1 MNDLPITFEQSDWE
15 VTFDALAPHS
25 RISASRFL
33 ALLEG
38 EDESAASDALLD
50 LDEKQITLDISDL
63 PKLPIDGE
71 SGVRLRFEEKLAT
84 GDNWIGQLDENDVL
98 RICLE
103 EIAAIPAAGDPNVL
117 AMELAEGKE
126 DAVQSLVCLMLSRVA
141 ELSREYVGRG
151 VLLIDLIQTGNLG
164 LMEGLNRYE
173 SGDITAYCDWWIR
186 QYMAGSVVI
195 QAKASGVGQKLRQA
209 MEDYRDMDQK
219 LLTELGRNPTVEEMA
234 EALHMTPQQTVAVAE
249 TLENAQLLYKAKGE
263 TETPEDPQEEELAV
277 EDTAYFQM
285 RQRIAEL
292 LSALP
297 EEDAKLL
304 TLRYGLEGGVP
315 MKPQQVAIRLGIT
328 AEEVTARE
336 AAALMK
342 LRQEQ

>member
-15 VTFDALAPHS
+15 VTFETLATGS

-38 EDESAASDALLD
+38 EDETAASDALLD
-50 LDEKQITLDISDL
+50 LDEKRIALDISDL
-63 PKLPIDGE
+63 PKLPVEGE
-71 SGVRLRFEEKLAT
+71 SGARLRFEEKLAA
-84 GDNWIGQLDENDVL
+84 GDNWLGQLEENDVL
-98 RICLE
+98 RLCLE

-126 DAVQSLVCLMLSRVA
+126 DAVQNLVCLMLSRVA

-151 VLLIDLIQTGNLG
+151 VLLIDLIQAGNLG
-164 LMEGLNRYE
+164 LMEGLNRYD

-186 QYMAGSVVI
+186 QYMAGSVVL

-249 TLENAQLLYKAKGE
+249 TLENAQLLYRAKGDNE
-263 TETPEDPQEEELAV
+263 ASLEPQEEELAV

-285 RQRIAEL
+285 RQRIADL

-297 EEDAKLL
+297 DEDAKLL